1 MLNDDAIKAGVLSIR
16 PRYNL
21 TTLPEDIQA
30 INAIS
35 RVREGKTLRYIEKCK
50 AVFVTKNTVLVSA
63 TKKFLEEQEVDVGFA
78 QVGQERIEETIDPE
92 LTIDRALET
101 YLKKG
106 YNTAKNTN

>member
-21 TTLPEDIQA
+21 ATLPEDIQA

-63 TKKFLEEQEVDVGFA
+63 TMKFLEEQEVDVGFPLA
-78 QVGQERIEETIDPE
+78 ITDEDLCKNEPRFSNIFIEKRGFPY
-92 LTIDRALET
+92 LHAL
-101 YLKKG
+101 KD
-106 YNTAKNTN
+106 